1 MSEKLN
7 FWILVGGLFMVVGS
21 WLLLG
26 RAFAY
31 YGSELLLRLLKPRC
45 CHVWTTKMVYPAAV
59 VQMEKCT
66 ISFGR
71 AKCFCEKCKHG
82 QLMDVGVQAN
92 HDGSGCVYFTERLK
106 VVQRTTYKQLI
117 LNEEG
122 NE

>member
-7 FWILVGGLFMVVGS
+7 FWNLVLDLLMVVGGWFS
-21 WLLLG
+21 
-26 RAFAY
+26 AS

-92 HDGSGCVYFTERLK
+92 HDGSGCVYFTERHNI
-106 VVQRTTYKQLI
+106 VQRTTYKQLI
-117 LNEEG
+117 LNE
-122 NE
+122 